1 MIVQNLGDI
10 FYSNII
16 EHLKL
21 CCFKFGL
28 WNNAWFVEKEDKIV
42 LRVSLWCYRK
52 EGWWRSNLLDPN
64 PRIRIL
70 PEKNDRPRN
79 VEGVPCQDP
88 GDVPKIIWNENFQII
103 VSVFFLNL
111 IVNFR
116 CQLLLSIFDWNKEK
130 ISLILKQCMLI
141 LFVLPTIYFWTASC
155 LLSTCKVPYK
165 SRNFGQFFV
174 SKNTIRLI
182 RGSVKWI

>member
-28 WNNAWFVEKEDKIV
+28 WNNAWFVEKHKTD

-103 VSVFFLNL
+103 VDCISTILWLSTNL
-111 IVNFR
+111 FKFHQKWLVH
-116 CQLLLSIFDWNKEK
+116 LSFSFW
-130 ISLILKQCMLI
+130 
-141 LFVLPTIYFWTASC
+141 LFVFLC
-155 LLSTCKVPYK
+155 LFNFVNILS
-165 SRNFGQFFV
+165 
-174 SKNTIRLI
+174 
-182 RGSVKWI
+182 